1 MTELAKG
8 RTLEFNLKFNRE
20 QILSIVF
27 FLGGLLIIALATW
40 KVSPD
45 EVSSFTQFGK
55 GENLVD
61 LPSRATMWAL
71 GAFCLFAAAYQ
82 WVRGSEGNE
91 LAAGLVGFF
100 AVSALLVWATRG
112 GSLSLFA
119 MLRES
124 IVRATPLILGAMSGL
139 WCEKSGVVNIAIE
152 GMMLSGAFTAV
163 AATSATGS
171 PWVGILAAVLTGGM
185 MAALHAVLS
194 IKYKVD
200 QIISGTMINILA
212 AGATR
217 YLNIRLL
224 TPSGNNAP
232 GTFAVISIPVLADI
246 PIIGPMLFRHQPTVF
261 LMFIMVAVVAVI
273 IAYTPWGL
281 RTRAIGEHPRAADT
295 LGVHVNRM
303 RYINVLIGGMV
314 AGIGGAYFSL
324 GEVGRFEDNMTSGK
338 GFVALAALIFGKWTA
353 LGGMAAGLLFGFAD
367 ALQDKMQILKVG
379 VPSEFLQMTPYVLT
393 VIVLAGV
400 IGRAIPPAADG
411 EPYEK
416 Q

>member
-1 MTELAKG
+1 MTQLTD
-8 RTLEFNLKFNRE
+8 RLTLRPSIRLNRE
-20 QILSIVF
+20 LILSLIF
-27 FLGGLLIIALATW
+27 FAGGLFIILLAAW
-40 KVSPD
+40 KVPSED
-45 EVSSFTQFGK
+45 VSGFTQFGK
-55 GENLVD
+55 DETLVD
-61 LPSRATMWAL
+61 LPSRATLWAL
-71 GAFCLFAAAYQ
+71 GAFCMFAAAYQ
-82 WVRGSEGNE
+82 WVRGAEGTG
-91 LAAGLVGFF
+91 LALGLVGFF

-112 GSLSLFA
+112 DSLSLFA

-124 IVRATPLILGAMSGL
+124 IVRATPLILGALSGL

-171 PWVGILAAVLTGGM
+171 PWVGILAAVLTGLLM
-185 MAALHAVLS
+185 SALHAVLS

-200 QIISGTMINILA
+200 QVISGTVINILA

-224 TPSGNNAP
+224 TPSGNNSP
-232 GTFAVISIPVLADI
+232 GTFSVISIPVLSKI
-246 PIIGPMLFRHQPTVF
+246 PVIGPMFFDHQPTVF
-261 LMFIMVAVVAVI
+261 IMFILVAASAVI

-303 RYINVLIGGMV
+303 RFINVLIGGMI

-324 GEVGRFEDNMTSGK
+324 GEVGRFEDNMTNGK

-353 LGGMAAGLLFGFAD
+353 VGGMAAGLLFGFAD
-367 ALQDKMQILKVG
+367 ALQAKMQILKVG
-379 VPSEFLQMTPYVLT
+379 IPPEFLQMTPYILT

-400 IGRAIPPAADG
+400 IGRAIAPAADG
-411 EPYEK
+411 VPYEK